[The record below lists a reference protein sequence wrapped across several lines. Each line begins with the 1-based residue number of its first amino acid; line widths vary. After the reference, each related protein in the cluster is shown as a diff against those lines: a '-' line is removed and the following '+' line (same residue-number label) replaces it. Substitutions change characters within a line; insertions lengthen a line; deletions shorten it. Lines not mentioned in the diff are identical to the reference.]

1 MSQAIK
7 TVSSEFADRIIRI
20 VCCFLIKLKD
30 LVDIVLTV
38 CVCACVCV
46 CVCVCVKEKEI
57 EGQEGQ
63 RLGEEGKR
71 YRWR

>member
-38 CVCACVCV
+38 CVCVGVCV
-46 CVCVCVKEKEI
+46 CERERNRGTRGT
-57 EGQEGQ
+57 ETGGGRNGQLLLNG
-63 RLGEEGKR
+63 
-71 YRWR
+71 YRV

>member
-38 CVCACVCV
+38 CVCVCV
-46 CVCVCVKEKEI
+46 CVCERERNRGTRGTETGGGRKET
-57 EGQEGQ
+57 
-63 RLGEEGKR
+63 
-71 YRWR
+71 